1 MNSQSQAIEEGI
13 KIALDAADTATS
25 VVGEFGHI
33 KADYAEAR
41 KQMANTYKLIAT
53 IVISSIIAMVIA
65 MIVAGALYFKALS
78 EMQKASNGALEG
90 MMLLTETVDK
100 LEGTATTATAQA
112 KSIAALVTSADE
124 TKASLSLL
132 EQALTGQSDAVATQ
146 LAASDTQIQGLFS
159 QQIGSLMERID
170 LGLSTQAEF
179 VTELADRPIPEQ
191 TMGTAGPSNDTALAA
206 LSAQLETILLLQ
218 KEISAK
224 ISAAPKAAPVPKAKA
239 AAPKAKETPRPA
251 EPIIKFP

>member
-100 LEGTATTATAQA
+100 L
-112 KSIAALVTSADE
+112 
-124 TKASLSLL
+124 
-132 EQALTGQSDAVATQ
+132 
-146 LAASDTQIQGLFS
+146 
-159 QQIGSLMERID
+159 
-170 LGLSTQAEF
+170 
-179 VTELADRPIPEQ
+179 
-191 TMGTAGPSNDTALAA
+191 
-206 LSAQLETILLLQ
+206 
-218 KEISAK
+218 
-224 ISAAPKAAPVPKAKA
+224 
-239 AAPKAKETPRPA
+239 
-251 EPIIKFP
+251 